1 MSERK
6 VLNKYYPPDF
16 DASLIPRARK
26 PKNEQYKVRMMI
38 PFSVRC
44 LSCGE
49 YIGCGKKFNSRKETV
64 LGEEYLGIKIFRF
77 YFRCTRCSN
86 EITIKTDPENSDYAC
101 ENGAVRNYE
110 SVIQDNERKEV
121 QKRKKKEE
129 EEGDAMKQL
138 ESRTLD
144 NRMEMDILDGLD
156 EIRSLNAQVS
166 KINPLDILSK
176 IQEKADIDSEEKTLL
191 TKMKLVNQIS
201 QTPCSIEV
209 EGEEEEEF
217 IDEDFGEIPTVTETT
232 EKKSKFIAPK
242 VEVKKTSKIG
252 FGARK

>member
-6 VLNKYYPPDF
+6 VHNKYYPPDF

-110 SVIQDNERKEV
+110 SVIQDNERKEI
-121 QKRKKKEE
+121 QKQKKKEE

-156 EIRSLNAQVS
+156 EIRSLNAQAS
-166 KINPLDILSK
+166 KINPLDILNK
-176 IQEKADIDSEEKTLL
+176 IQEKADIDSEEKMLL
-191 TKMKLVNQIS
+191 TKMKLNQIA

-209 EGEEEEEF
+209 EDDEEEF
-217 IDEDFGEIPTVTETT
+217 IDEEFGEIAPVDTTV
-232 EKKSKFIAPK
+232 EKKSKFLAPK
-242 VEVKKTSKIG
+242 TEVKKTSKIG

>member
-44 LSCGE
+44 LACGE

-77 YFRCTRCSN
+77 YFRCTRCSC

-101 ENGAVRNYE
+101 ENGATRNYE
-110 SVIQDNERKEV
+110 SVIADNERKEE
-121 QKRKKKEE
+121 QKKKKKEE
-129 EEGDAMKQL
+129 EDADAMKML
-138 ESRTLD
+138 G
-144 NRMEMDILDGLD
+144 M
-156 EIRSLNAQVS
+156 
-166 KINPLDILSK
+166 
-176 IQEKADIDSEEKTLL
+176 
-191 TKMKLVNQIS
+191 
-201 QTPCSIEV
+201 
-209 EGEEEEEF
+209 
-217 IDEDFGEIPTVTETT
+217 
-232 EKKSKFIAPK
+232 
-242 VEVKKTSKIG
+242 
-252 FGARK
+252 

>member
-6 VLNKYYPPDF
+6 VINKYYPPDF

-26 PKNEQYKVRMMI
+26 PKNDQYKVRMMI

-64 LGEEYLGIKIFRF
+64 LGEDYLGIKIFRF

-110 SVIQDNERKEV
+110 SVIQDNERKEA

-129 EEGDAMKQL
+129 EDADAMKQL
-138 ESRTLD
+138 GMFRSVFIFLLFTDCFVESRTLD
-144 NRMEMDILDGLD
+144 NKKEMDILDGLD
-156 EIRSLNAQVS
+156 EIRTLNAQAS
-166 KINPLDILSK
+166 KGK
-176 IQEKADIDSEEKTLL
+176 
-191 TKMKLVNQIS
+191 
-201 QTPCSIEV
+201 
-209 EGEEEEEF
+209 
-217 IDEDFGEIPTVTETT
+217 
-232 EKKSKFIAPK
+232 
-242 VEVKKTSKIG
+242 
-252 FGARK
+252 